1 MSPAA
6 SRCPCRQ
13 VIRVGPLSHS
23 PSCITR
29 PYAVRRFVFEIL
41 EGLRIAG
48 QAIWA
53 NKMRSMLTTLGV
65 IIGIAAVTL
74 MATVING
81 LNQEFEKTLSQL
93 GADVL
98 YVDQFPWGQNT
109 DQEWWRLRNR
119 PAIQPALAQTIR
131 ERARYVDAV
140 APTTDTDRTVEYK
153 GRDLEAEILGST
165 PQYGRIRNV
174 ELAQGR
180 FLIQSDEQGARN
192 VCVIGF
198 TVANELF
205 PVATPLGK
213 RIKIGG
219 IPCQVI
225 GVQERQGEGLFGGPG
240 TPDER
245 VIIPF
250 STYDAQFGVSR
261 RWGVEIMVKVAS
273 GVTLDRAK
281 DELTGILRTA
291 RGIAPGQR
299 NDFAINDQQQIRASF
314 SGTKFAIYGVGLF
327 LTGLALV
334 VGGIGVMNIMFVSV
348 RERTKEI
355 GIRKAVGAKE
365 RTILLQFLI
374 EAVIVCLIGGVIG
387 VGLSMLGAMG
397 VRALGFTAFLPV
409 QTVAIA
415 FAICVGVGVL
425 FGIAPAWQAA
435 TADPIEALRYE

>member
-1 MSPAA
+1 
-6 SRCPCRQ
+6 
-13 VIRVGPLSHS
+13 
-23 PSCITR
+23 
-29 PYAVRRFVFEIL
+29 VRRFLFELL
-41 EGLRIAG
+41 EGLRIAA

-98 YVDQFPWGQNT
+98 YVDQFPWGNNAG
-109 DQEWWRLRNR
+109 QEWWRLRNR
-119 PAIQPALAQTIR
+119 PAIQPELAQTIR
-131 ERARYVDAV
+131 DRARYAELV
-140 APTTDTDRTVEYK
+140 APMDDTDRIVQYE
-153 GRDLEAEILGST
+153 GRELESEIVGST
-165 PQYGRIRNV
+165 PEYGRIRDV

-180 FLIQSDEQGARN
+180 FLMRADERGGRRT
-192 VCVIGF
+192 CVIGA

-213 RIKIGG
+213 TVKIDGA
-219 IPCQVI
+219 PCQVV
-225 GVQERQGEGLFGGPG
+225 GVQEKQGEGLFGGPSS
-240 TPDER
+240 PDER
-245 VIIPF
+245 VIMPF
-250 STYDAQFGVSR
+250 STYDAVFGVSR

-273 GVTLDRAK
+273 TATMDRAK
-281 DELTGILRTA
+281 EELTGILRTA
-291 RGIAPGQR
+291 RGLAPGEES
-299 NDFAINDQQQIRASF
+299 DFAINDQEQIRASF
-314 SGTKFAIYGVGLF
+314 SGTRLAIWGVGLF

-355 GIRKAVGAKE
+355 GIRKAVGAKQY
-365 RTILLQFLI
+365 TILLQFLI
-374 EAVIVCLIGGVIG
+374 EAVIVCLIGGAIG

-397 VRALGFTAFLPV
+397 VSALGFTASLPL
-409 QTVAIA
+409 QTVALA
-415 FAICVGVGVL
+415 FSICVGVGVL